1 VAAPADTTPDGGIR
15 RSRLEGISDGVI
27 AVAITL
33 LVLGIDP
40 PDPAPGES
48 LWQAL
53 DTGTIGSLGLFV
65 LSFVVIGRFWMV
77 HHDAMRGLPDLV
89 PTRVVLVNFAFLLTL
104 CLIPFSTTL
113 YADNAGDML
122 ALVVY
127 AGTFALVSL
136 LLALL
141 DAAGRPHLTLRTFAV
156 PVGFAL
162 AIPVALVVGPELA
175 PWAWVAL
182 FALSTDRID
191 RALSRRIR

>member
-1 VAAPADTTPDGGIR
+1 MAAPADTTPDGGIR

-40 PDPAPGES
+40 PDSAPGES

-53 DTGTIGSLGLFV
+53 DTGTIGSLGVFV

-77 HHDAMRGLPDLV
+77 HHDAMRDLPDLV

-113 YADNAGDML
+113 YADNADDML

>member
-1 VAAPADTTPDGGIR
+1 MAAPADTTADGGIR

-77 HHDAMRGLPDLV
+77 HHDAMRDLPLSSCIHYI
-89 PTRVVLVNFAFLLTL
+89 LLCSYSCYT
-104 CLIPFSTTL
+104 
-113 YADNAGDML
+113 
-122 ALVVY
+122 
-127 AGTFALVSL
+127 
-136 LLALL
+136 
-141 DAAGRPHLTLRTFAV
+141 
-156 PVGFAL
+156 
-162 AIPVALVVGPELA
+162 
-175 PWAWVAL
+175 
-182 FALSTDRID
+182 
-191 RALSRRIR
+191 

>member
-1 VAAPADTTPDGGIR
+1 MAAPADTTPDGGIR

-53 DTGTIGSLGLFV
+53 DTGTLGSLALFA
-65 LSFVVIGRFWMV
+65 LSFIVIARFWMV

-89 PTRVVLVNFAFLLTL
+89 TTRVVLLNFAFLLML

-113 YADNAGDML
+113 YADNPDDML
-122 ALVVY
+122 ALVIY
-127 AGTFALVSL
+127 ASVFSLVSL
-136 LLALL
+136 LLAVIY
-141 DAAGRPHLTLRTFAV
+141 AAGQEHLTLRNVAV

-162 AIPVALVVGPELA
+162 AIPVAFVIGPALA
-175 PWAWVAL
+175 PWAWLAM
-182 FALSTDRID
+182 FALSTDRVD

>member
-1 VAAPADTTPDGGIR
+1 MAAPADTTADGGIR

-53 DTGTIGSLGLFV
+53 DTGTLGSLGLFA
-65 LSFVVIGRFWMV
+65 LSFIVIARFWMV
-77 HHDAMRGLPDLV
+77 HHDAMRGLPEVV
-89 PTRVVLVNFAFLLTL
+89 PTRLVLVNFAFLLTL

-113 YADNAGDML
+113 YARNADDML

-127 AGTFALVSL
+127 AGTFAIVSL
-136 LLALL
+136 LLAAL
-141 DAAGRPHLTLRTFAV
+141 DAAGREHLTLRTFAV
-156 PVGFAL
+156 PAGFLL
-162 AIPVALVVGPELA
+162 AIPMALVVGPMLA
-175 PWAWVAL
+175 PWAWLAL
-182 FALSTDRID
+182 FALSTDRVD

>member
-1 VAAPADTTPDGGIR
+1 MATPADTTADGGVR
-15 RSRLEGISDGVI
+15 RTRLEGISDGVI

-53 DTGTIGSLGLFV
+53 DTGTLGSLGLFA
-65 LSFVVIGRFWMV
+65 LSFIVIARFWMI
-77 HHDAMRGLPDLV
+77 HHDAMRGLPEVV
-89 PTRVVLVNFAFLLTL
+89 PTRLVLVNFAFLLTL

-113 YADNAGDML
+113 YARNADDML

-127 AGTFALVSL
+127 AGTFAIVSL
-136 LLALL
+136 LLAAL
-141 DAAGRPHLTLRTFAV
+141 DAAGREHLTLRTFAV
-156 PVGFAL
+156 PTGFLL
-162 AIPVALVVGPELA
+162 AIPMALVVGPMLA
-175 PWAWVAL
+175 PWAWLAL
-182 FALSTDRID
+182 FALSTDRVE

>member
-1 VAAPADTTPDGGIR
+1 MAAPADTTPDSGIR
-15 RSRLEGISDGVI
+15 RARLEGISDGVI

-53 DTGTIGSLGLFV
+53 DTGTIGSLGLFA
-65 LSFVVIGRFWMV
+65 LSFVVIARFWMV

-89 PTRVVLVNFAFLLTL
+89 PTRIVLINFAFLLTL

-113 YADNAGDML
+113 YAGNADDML

-127 AGTFALVSL
+127 AGTFAVVSL
-136 LLALL
+136 LLAAIY
-141 DAAGRPHLTLRTFAV
+141 AAGQEHLTLRDFAV

-162 AIPVALVVGPELA
+162 AIPVALMVGPELA
-175 PWAWVAL
+175 PWAWLAL
-182 FALSTDRID
+182 FLLSTDRVD